1 VKFFIHIL
9 YIISIYTKYIF
20 VVPML
25 IFGSIF
31 SIWIINRGVNF
42 YVSNHNDKILARYNF
57 QEGETSIIYD
67 KIERWRTTF
76 DGGSQLLAVHIN
88 TLDIRNYNSETDSK
102 ILTCFLT
109 AREMSH
115 DYISRKVYDINYTN
129 IWYFGIPL
137 ETKTVICKV

>member
-1 VKFFIHIL
+1 MKLAVQIL
-9 YIISIYTKYIF
+9 FAFWAYIKYI
-20 VVPML
+20 VL
-25 IFGSIF
+25 IPIVIFAFLF
-31 SIWIINRGVNF
+31 SIWFINTGISS
-42 YVSNHNDKILARYNF
+42 YISNHNTELLGKYKF
-57 QEGETSIIYD
+57 EETEQSIIYD

-76 DGGSQLLAVHIN
+76 DGGSQLLAIHIN